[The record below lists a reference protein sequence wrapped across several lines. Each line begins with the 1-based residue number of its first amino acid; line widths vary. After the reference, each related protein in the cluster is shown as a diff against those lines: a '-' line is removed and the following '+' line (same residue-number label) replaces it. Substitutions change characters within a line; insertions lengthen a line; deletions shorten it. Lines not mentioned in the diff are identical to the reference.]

1 MRAVTSTV
9 YKATLNLACMV
20 LVAALAVSYAMGQ
33 AQATAADLAGT
44 VTDPNGAVVSG
55 ASVTARNTATGL
67 VRTVTASGSG
77 SYQIIGLPPGEY
89 EVTAEAAT
97 FRKVVISGI
106 RLTVGQRADLPIKLE
121 LGEASA
127 VVNVSGEDVQIV
139 EASRTTVA
147 NTIGQERI
155 ENLPINER
163 SATGFALTLSTV
175 GRDNGRPIG
184 PAPTSGLNIGGQ
196 RGRSTQVNVD
206 GADFTDNS
214 INAAR
219 TTVSQEA
226 VQEYQVATNSYTA
239 EFGRAT
245 GGVINVV
252 TKSGT
257 NEFTGNVFGFIRD
270 KSIQARNA
278 FAPFKSAYTRTQFGG
293 TFGGPIVKDRTF
305 FFAAYER
312 R

>member
-1 MRAVTSTV
+1 MMRAVTSIV
-9 YKATLNLACMV
+9 YKATLNLV
-20 LVAALAVSYAMGQ
+20 YVGLIAAMAVSYAMGQ
-33 AQATAADLAGT
+33 AQATAADLTGT

-89 EVTAEAAT
+89 EVSAEAAT

-139 EASRTTVA
+139 ETSRTTVA

-163 SATGFALTLSTV
+163 SATGF
-175 GRDNGRPIG
+175 
-184 PAPTSGLNIGGQ
+184 
-196 RGRSTQVNVD
+196 
-206 GADFTDNS
+206 GAH
-214 INAAR
+214 
-219 TTVSQEA
+219 
-226 VQEYQVATNSYTA
+226 
-239 EFGRAT
+239 
-245 GGVINVV
+245 
-252 TKSGT
+252 
-257 NEFTGNVFGFIRD
+257 
-270 KSIQARNA
+270 
-278 FAPFKSAYTRTQFGG
+278 PFHGWTR
-293 TFGGPIVKDRTF
+293 
-305 FFAAYER
+305 
-312 R
+312 